1 MSPDEDRLAALTR
14 GLTDAAARLR
24 AEELE
29 PEEAAALADECA
41 RIATEAAAELDARA
55 RAAGA

>member
-1 MSPDEDRLAALTR
+1 MSEDADRLATLT
-14 GLTDAAARLR
+14 GALTDAAARLR
-24 AEELE
+24 AEDLT

-41 RIATEAAAELDARA
+41 RIATEAASELDTRA